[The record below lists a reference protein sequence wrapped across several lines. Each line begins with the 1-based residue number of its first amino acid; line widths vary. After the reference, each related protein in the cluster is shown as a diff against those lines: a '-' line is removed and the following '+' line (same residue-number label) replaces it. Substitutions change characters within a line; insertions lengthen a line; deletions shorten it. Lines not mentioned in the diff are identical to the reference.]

1 VDDSNKEYV
10 ASIRCSVKHQAW
22 PPTDHFE
29 RLLEEAD
36 PNHAYSI
43 NHKLKDCA
51 MMKIFMT
58 SGSLTRDKEPEEDQ
72 GGRGVTPFPGEE
84 MVTTVYDGRPLPG
97 GIVCLTSVLG
107 PLLAAVRDSGT
118 QGYIYIYS
126 QNMLRI

>member
-1 VDDSNKEYV
+1 
-10 ASIRCSVKHQAW
+10 
-22 PPTDHFE
+22 
-29 RLLEEAD
+29 
-36 PNHAYSI
+36 
-43 NHKLKDCA
+43 

-118 QGYIYIYS
+118 QGYIYIYIYIYS